1 MTDSSELPELQKT
14 DTGAQ
19 TGATDTGAYKS
30 KLQKLLELR
39 VTDRTGATGSTPV
52 GGAAVSARY
61 YWSGELGAT
70 DTAPRA
76 PRLTATGAT
85 GAATSAHHRIKY
97 RTNNNW
103 NYRCSINSR

>member
-39 VTDRTGATGSTPV
+39 VTDRPGATGSTVKPLW
-52 GGAAVSARY
+52 GATDTTGAVRNRYWSCAQQILEPTSNRY
-61 YWSGELGAT
+61 YWSCKLQIPKPQECA
-70 DTAPRA
+70 
-76 PRLTATGAT
+76 
-85 GAATSAHHRIKY
+85 
-97 RTNNNW
+97 
-103 NYRCSINSR
+103 